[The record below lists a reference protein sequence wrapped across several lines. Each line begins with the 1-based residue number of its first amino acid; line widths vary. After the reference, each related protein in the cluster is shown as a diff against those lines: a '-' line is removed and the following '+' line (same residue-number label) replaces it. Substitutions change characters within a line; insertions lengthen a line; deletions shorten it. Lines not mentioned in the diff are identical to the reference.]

1 MQIRACASVLHT
13 QTLLDI
19 YVGLMWSG
27 QTASV
32 CVCLSCRRDGKSL
45 EKFLE
50 DYFAG
55 KLKRHVK
62 SEAVP
67 ASNSGP
73 VKVCHKL

>member
-1 MQIRACASVLHT
+1 MF
-13 QTLLDI
+13 
-19 YVGLMWSG
+19 WPN
-27 QTASV
+27 TAS
-32 CVCLSCRRDGKSL
+32 VCLSCRRDGKSL

-73 VKVCHKL
+73 VKVCHGLQGRMFLSMLALVT